1 MAKQDRMLEHSCIFE
16 MLTMGMCVGIGDVD
30 VVNIGNTLMSAYSR
44 LNKEDFLKYQVA

>member
-30 VVNIGNTLMSAYSR
+30 LLILAIHRRR
-44 LNKEDFLKYQVA
+44 LTRD